1 MNKIPTG
8 SRILDNMLDGGYD
21 PDIITT
27 VYGPGGSGKTVLCLL
42 CAINI
47 AKDGKKVIYVDT
59 EGSFSV
65 ERLKQIT
72 SSINI
77 DYKKIL
83 NNIVFLRP
91 TRFEEQK
98 KSFEKLKDI
107 VTDRIGLI
115 IVDTIAMLYRLELG
129 KNEDVYGF
137 SSCENYER
145 CCCGFEVE
153 EESSGDVEENS
164 SNDASSE
171 TVDKGPLAENLF
183 LPLILLVILL
193 ALAVLLKKKAFR
205 REEEKKDEEI
215 KEE

>member
-1 MNKIPTG
+1 MKRIIFLSFLLLILVPLISAEDCDDFCLDKDYTYGACRETTENKG
-8 SRILDNMLDGGYD
+8 F
-21 PDIITT
+21 
-27 VYGPGGSGKTVLCLL
+27 C
-42 CAINI
+42 
-47 AKDGKKVIYVDT
+47 
-59 EGSFSV
+59 E
-65 ERLKQIT
+65 
-72 SSINI
+72 
-77 DYKKIL
+77 
-83 NNIVFLRP
+83 
-91 TRFEEQK
+91 
-98 KSFEKLKDI
+98 
-107 VTDRIGLI
+107 
-115 IVDTIAMLYRLELG
+115 G